1 MLPRNAAIRTRT
13 TPAKKPGPRSTDHE
27 PARVP
32 PLAAEDSRPIA
43 LGSQEVRPTMTI
55 DPTPSPRM
63 VRFGLLAVFVR
74 EVARAAERGD
84 IGGSARRLALELA
97 RALTWHE
104 DAIALDAVRDAV
116 FGHAVDDARSINLA
130 NAFAELAHAGLVVT
144 RASQGAVAPLCVSS
158 IELLVPMRRGRYV
171 EGIHVH
177 AVRAIDLLEPRVIA
191 VWDEDAAPVRARIA
205 GRRGRVVELPEEVLG
220 A

>member
-1 MLPRNAAIRTRT
+1 MT
-13 TPAKKPGPRSTDHE
+13 
-27 PARVP
+27 
-32 PLAAEDSRPIA
+32 
-43 LGSQEVRPTMTI
+43 TI
-55 DPTPSPRM
+55 DPLPSPRM
-63 VRFGLLAVFVR
+63 VRLGLLAVFVR

-84 IGGSARRLALELA
+84 IGGPARRLALELA

-116 FGHAVDDARSINLA
+116 FGHEVDDARSIDLA

-144 RASQGAVAPLCVSS
+144 HASQGAVAPLRVSS

-177 AVRAIDLLEPRVIA
+177 AVRAIDLLEPCVIA
-191 VWDEDAAPVRARIA
+191 VWDEDAAPVRSRIA